1 MSDKKQIESALL
13 SVYNKDHLAELA
25 TVLHQAGVQLI
36 STGGTFDFL
45 HALNIPVKAIE
56 EITSYP
62 AILGGRVKTLHPK
75 VFGGIL
81 NRRAVEN
88 DLLEIE
94 QYDIPNIDLV
104 VVDLYPFEET
114 VASNATEQEIIEKID
129 IGGVS
134 LIRAAAKNFKDVAV
148 ICESSQYSSFI
159 ETFNQ
164 SENNLDLN
172 NRKKLA
178 TRAFQVIAQY
188 DSAISTYFS
197 KQDNALRYGENPHQQ
212 AFFAGRLS
220 ECFTQ
225 LNGKALSYNN
235 LLDVD
240 SAVSLISEFQNQAC
254 AIIKHNN
261 ACGFSLDDN
270 QVLAYQKA
278 LAGDPVSAF
287 GGVVILNR
295 KLEKQTAEFLN
306 QLFFEVLIAP
316 DFDEEALN
324 LLKSKTNRIILKLN
338 DFKKQAW
345 QSRSVLNGVLW
356 QTNDETVEN
365 FKELKTVTHQ
375 TVNENQWNDLEIAV
389 KVCKNSKS
397 NAVSIIKNGQLVAS
411 GVGQTSRVDALNHA
425 IEKANIFG
433 IEISGAVMASEAF
446 FPFPDCVEIAAKAGI
461 TAIAQPGGSIKDQ
474 LSIDKAN
481 ELGIAM
487 VFTGT
492 RHFKH

>member
-25 TVLHQAGVQLI
+25 TVLHQSGVQLI

-88 DLLEIE
+88 DLLELE

-114 VASNATEQEIIEKID
+114 VASGAAEQEIIEKID
-129 IGGVS
+129 VGGVS

-148 ICESSQYSSFI
+148 ICESNQYSSFI
-159 ETFNQ
+159 ERFQTT
-164 SENNLDLN
+164 ENKLDVN
-172 NRKKLA
+172 DRKKLA

-197 KQDNALRYGENPHQQ
+197 KQSEALRYGENPHQA
-212 AFFAGRLS
+212 AFFAGRLND
-220 ECFTQ
+220 CFTQ

-240 SAVSLISEFQNQAC
+240 AAVSLISEFEDQAC
-254 AIIKHNN
+254 AVIKHNN
-261 ACGFSLDDN
+261 ACGFAIDQN

-278 LAGDPVSAF
+278 LAGDPISAF

-295 KLEKQTAEFLN
+295 KLEKSTAEFLN

-316 DFDEEALN
+316 DFDDDALA
-324 LLKSKTNRIILKLN
+324 LLKSKTNRIILKLQP
-338 DFKKQAW
+338 FKKQEW
-345 QSRSVLNGVLW
+345 QSRTVLNGVLW
-356 QTNDETVEN
+356 QTTDNTIEN
-365 FKELKTVTHQ
+365 FSQLKAVTHQ
-375 TVNENQWNDLEIAV
+375 TVKENQWTDLEIAV

-425 IEKANIFG
+425 IEKAKILG
-433 IEISGAVMASEAF
+433 LDVTGAVMASEAF
-446 FPFPDCVEIAAKAGI
+446 FPFPDCVEIAADAGI

-481 ELGIAM
+481 ELKIAM
-487 VFTGT
+487 VFTGI

>member
-148 ICESSQYSSFI
+148 ICESNQYSTFI
-159 ETFNQ
+159 QTFKETENQ
-164 SENNLDLN
+164 LGIND
-172 NRKKLA
+172 RKKLA

-197 KQDNALRYGENPHQQ
+197 KQDDALRYGENPHQQ

-324 LLKSKTNRIILKLN
+324 LLKSKTNRIMLKLH
-338 DFKKQAW
+338 DFKRQNW

-433 IEISGAVMASEAF
+433 IEISGAAMASEAF